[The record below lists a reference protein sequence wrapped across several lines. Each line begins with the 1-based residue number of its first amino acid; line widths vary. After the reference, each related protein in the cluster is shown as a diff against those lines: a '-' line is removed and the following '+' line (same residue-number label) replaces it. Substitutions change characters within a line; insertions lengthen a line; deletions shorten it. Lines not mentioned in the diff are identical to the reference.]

1 MKTPYSTRIPVL
13 EFIMI
18 LFVIFL
24 SACGGNSGNTSA
36 PATPAAPEKL
46 TFSGI
51 GNLGIFDPSI
61 TLDSNSGRLWMS
73 YSSINSSP
81 NYSSSVY
88 WAVSTRLAYS
98 DDDGISWQ
106 DAGVVVSPTIER
118 TDFGPDTS
126 ASINIP
132 ASSEGIWQSEMSS
145 LVYDSHPST
154 PVDERWKLIWVQY
167 LHAKNV
173 SYFADYSWIAMKMA
187 STPTGLA
194 AATTVKLFGGA
205 GLKANNTNT
214 GAPIYSPVAGAPA
227 ILLNG
232 GITNTVGP
240 AVSELNL
247 CIYAEPGLHATA
259 SAIYMAIY
267 CADAVTSP
275 VTEYI
280 VSFRCNSPCDMANA
294 ASWTYLGRTLS
305 PTDAQ
310 AATGDH
316 HYQAPAW
323 AEKDGKTYL
332 IVTTVNTTSASRYN
346 GCRVYEFTDIDNN
359 QLRRNGG
366 QLVEVGR
373 VTGNANTHHG
383 ACSAYKNLSGGILL
397 SQFGT
402 LGTADTFTIYKS
414 QVNLP

>member
-1 MKTPYSTRIPVL
+1 MSVPYSGRIHITH
-13 EFIMI
+13 FTAI
-18 LFVIFL
+18 LLIIFL
-24 SACGGNSGNTSA
+24 SACGGGKGNAPSDPISPVA
-36 PATPAAPEKL
+36 PAAEKL

-51 GNLGIFDPSI
+51 GDLGIFDPSI
-61 TLDSNSGRLWMS
+61 TLDPSSGRLWMS
-73 YSSINSSP
+73 YSSVNTSP

-98 DDDGISWQ
+98 DDDGLSWQ
-106 DAGVVVSPTIER
+106 DAGVTVSPSIER
-118 TDFGPDTS
+118 TDFGPDNTASIAIPS
-126 ASINIP
+126 ASN
-132 ASSEGIWQSEMSS
+132 GIWQSEMSS

-154 PVDERWKLIWVQY
+154 PASERWKLIWVQY
-167 LHAKNV
+167 LHAAST

-194 AATTVKLFGGA
+194 SASTVKLFGGA

-214 GAPIYSPVAGAPA
+214 GSPVYSPVAGAPV
-227 ILLNG
+227 IQLNT

-240 AVSELNL
+240 NVNELNL
-247 CIYAEPGLHATA
+247 CIFAEPGLHSTA
-259 SAIYMAIY
+259 SSVYMAIY
-267 CADAVTSP
+267 CADASTSP

-280 VSFRCNSPCDMANA
+280 VSFRCNSPCNMTNA

-323 AEKDGKTYL
+323 LEKNGKTYL
-332 IVTTVNTTSASRYN
+332 IVTTVDTTSGSRYN
-346 GCRVYEFTDIDNN
+346 GCRVYEFTDVDNN
-359 QLRRNGG
+359 QLRRNSA
-366 QLVEVGR
+366 QLVEVSR
-373 VTGNANTHHG
+373 ITGEENTHHG
-383 ACSAYKNLSGGILL
+383 ACADYNNLKGGVLL

-402 LGTADTFTIYKS
+402 LGTADTFTIIK
-414 QVNLP
+414 VR